1 MLRAPDKT
9 VPSSRRK
16 AAHDNTYLVLSGAL
30 MRLATCG
37 LVAMTVLVA
46 APSALAFTPVSELK
60 DVSPDHWAYNA
71 IKALVEKY
79 QVMEGFPDNTFRG
92 ARTISRY
99 EAAAALAKVMARV
112 EEMVA
117 AATGETPQ
125 PTRIQPSVSPDD
137 LRTIARLQQEFKDEL
152 TGLKARVDTQDAR
165 LSALEKR
172 IRLGGSL
179 DALLRTYTAQPVNQA
194 NEREDLRIATNL
206 TLDANV
212 SPELSYRG
220 QLSVFNSG
228 AHRFAN
234 GHLSTEGGRPEFD
247 APGDVG
253 TPLYVRRSYFSWT
266 PSGLGVHVGMMTF
279 SDTLRIG
286 STLRNEF
293 RTGPVWPHAEGGYG
307 FVGTPPLQPPAQPST
322 TETGNLVLAPAS
334 PTARSLPTMPGRV
347 RWNPGVNVAEDL
359 LDPNSVWAVNTGAA
373 PSAVVN
379 GFLGPV
385 ELGVGLNYGT
395 PGASSEL
402 ALTDQPR
409 TFPLISEFYRGYAL
423 GKVGLDLGIVRWG
436 AYLRSDSSA
445 LRSGTGLLSSGRGY
459 GTTLDVGS
467 DALGLSLGHAEFM
480 RRDYDPNYYAETSG
494 FVVSN
499 SLFGTGIGIG
509 IGAKVGNSPGADFAG
524 LIPVLAYDW
533 TSTGAYVKLPGF
545 SVIPSLTLAAQT
557 SGRDLLTA
565 DYGSGLSVI
574 AELQISP
581 SLPSL
586 LIEYDMGRFYGSP
599 STPAPSG
606 QTPATANQLIGGANY
621 PTHEQLV
628 IGTTVQF

>member
-1 MLRAPDKT
+1 MLMRLTTTGRAPNET

-16 AAHDNTYLVLSGAL
+16 AATGVTCLVSLGAVFA
-30 MRLATCG
+30 ATI
-37 LVAMTVLVA
+37 LVATPPA
-46 APSALAFTPVSELK
+46 RAFTPVSELR

-92 ARTISRY
+92 TRTISRY
-99 EAAAALAKVMARV
+99 ELAAALSKVMARV

-152 TGLKARVDTQDAR
+152 TGLKARVDTQDSR
-165 LSALEKR
+165 LSALEQR

-179 DALLRTYTAQPVNQA
+179 DALLRTYTVQPVNQA

-228 AHRFAN
+228 VQRFSS
-234 GHLSTEGGRPEFD
+234 GHLATEGGRPEFD
-247 APGDVG
+247 SPGDVA

-266 PSGLGVHVGMMTF
+266 PAGLGVHVGMMTF

-293 RTGPVWPHAEGGYG
+293 RSGPVWPQAEGGYG
-307 FVGTPPLQPPAQPST
+307 FVGTPPFQPPTSPST
-322 TETGNLVLAPAS
+322 TDAGTLVLAPAAAS
-334 PTARSLPTMPGRV
+334 ARNLPVLPGRIH
-347 RWNPGVNVAEDL
+347 WNPGVNVAEDL
-359 LDPNSVWAVNTGAA
+359 LDPNSVWAVNSGSA

-423 GKVGLDLGIVRWG
+423 GKLGVDLGIVRWG
-436 AYLRSDSSA
+436 AFVRSDSSA
-445 LRSGTGLLSSGRGY
+445 LREGSGLVTSGRGY

-467 DALGLSLGHAEFM
+467 DALGLSLGHAEM
-480 RRDYDPNYYAETSG
+480 TRRDYDPNYYAESSA
-494 FVVSN
+494 FLVSN
-499 SLFGTGIGIG
+499 SLFGTGIGLG
-509 IGAKVGNSPGADFAG
+509 VGAKIGNSPAMDTANR
-524 LIPVLAYDW
+524 LIPLTAYDW
-533 TSTGAYVKLPGF
+533 TSTGAYVRLPGV
-545 SVIPSLTLAAQT
+545 SVVPSVMLAAQT
-557 SGRDLLTA
+557 SGRDLMGSEL
-565 DYGSGLSVI
+565 GSGLSVI
-574 AELQISP
+574 AELQLTP

-586 LIEYDMGRFYGSP
+586 MIQYDMGRFYGTP
-599 STPAPSG
+599 STPSPGGDNAK
-606 QTPATANQLIGGANY
+606 ANQLFGGASQ
-621 PTHEQLV
+621 THEQLV
-628 IGTTVQF
+628 VGTTLKF

>member
-1 MLRAPDKT
+1 MLK
-9 VPSSRRK
+9 
-16 AAHDNTYLVLSGAL
+16 
-30 MRLATCG
+30 RLATLG
-37 LVAMTVLVA
+37 LAAATVLVA
-46 APSALAFTPVSELK
+46 APPVLAFTPVSELK

-92 ARTISRY
+92 SRTISRY
-99 EAAAALAKVMARV
+99 ELAAALAKVMARV

-206 TLDANV
+206 TLEANM

-228 AHRFAN
+228 VQRLAS
-234 GHLSTEGGRPEFD
+234 GHLATEGGRPEFD

-266 PSGLGVHVGMMTF
+266 PAGLGVHVGMMTF
-279 SDTLRIG
+279 SDTLKVG
-286 STLRNEF
+286 TTLRNEF
-293 RTGPVWPHAEGGYG
+293 RKGPVWPHAEGGYG
-307 FVGTPPLQPPAQPST
+307 FVGTPPLQPPSAPSAT
-322 TETGNLVLAPAS
+322 DAGSLVLTPTS
-334 PTARSLPTMPGRV
+334 PTARNLPTLAGRI

-373 PSAVVN
+373 PSAVVD

-385 ELGVGLNYGT
+385 ELGAGLSYGT
-395 PGASSEL
+395 PGASTEL
-402 ALTDQPR
+402 ALTDLPR
-409 TFPLISEFYRGYAL
+409 TFPLISELYRGYAL
-423 GKVGLDLGIVRWG
+423 AKLGLDLGLVRWG

-445 LRSGTGLLSSGRGY
+445 LRDSTGLLGSGRGY
-459 GTTLDVGS
+459 GTTIDLGT
-467 DALGLSLGHAEFM
+467 DALGLSLGHAEM
-480 RRDYDPNYYAETSG
+480 VRRDYDPNYYSETSA

-499 SLFGTGIGIG
+499 SLFGTGIGLGVGTKI
-509 IGAKVGNSPGADFAG
+509 GNSPSMDTANR
-524 LIPVLAYDW
+524 IVPLATYDW
-533 TSTGAYVKLPGF
+533 TSTGAYVRLPGF

-557 SGRDLLTA
+557 SGRDLLGSEL
-565 DYGSGLSVI
+565 GSGLSAV
-574 AELQISP
+574 AELQITP
-581 SLPSL
+581 TLPSL
-586 LIEYDMGRFYGSP
+586 LVEYDMGRFYGTP
-599 STPAPSG
+599 SSPAPG
-606 QTPATANQLIGGANY
+606 GDAAKANQLFGGAPL